1 MNQDSA
7 ELEKSLIAWVEEW
20 NAGETQ
26 TVVDADTNLSHT
38 GLLDSMAVVGLVAH
52 LEEQSGTAFD
62 FATFDYSDGVTV
74 RGLVQ
79 HCVG

>member
-1 MNQDSA
+1 MKQDSA
-7 ELEKSLIAWVEEW
+7 ELEKSLIAWVEAW

-38 GLLDSMAVVGLVAH
+38 GLLDSMAVVGLIAH
-52 LEEQSGTAFD
+52 LEEESDTTFD
-62 FATFDYSDGVTV
+62 FATFDHSDGVTV

>member
-1 MNQDSA
+1 MKPDST
-7 ELEKSLIAWVEEW
+7 ELEKSLIAWVEDW

-38 GLLDSMAVVGLVAH
+38 GLLDSMAVVGLIAH
-52 LEEQSGTAFD
+52 LEEQIDATFD
-62 FATFDYSDGVTV
+62 FATFDHSDGVTV
-74 RGLVQ
+74 RGIVR